1 MTVTDSNGFDE
12 NNVKAAGQFPMSL
25 SDLKPEE
32 LSPMMQHYAEMKEKC
47 RDSFLLYRLGDFYEM
62 FFDDAV
68 KAAKILELAL
78 TRRDCGSG
86 YRAPMCGIPFHAYST
101 YANRLVQA
109 GYKVAICEQLED
121 PSVATGLVKRGI
133 IKILTPGTITE
144 SGGLEDRK
152 NNFLMSIYCVGSQFG
167 VACAD
172 ISTGDFEAT
181 QLTLTDNGEH
191 LINLIGKY
199 SPSEIIYNSNFEGTP
214 EIQAIRSGTDIAL
227 TRRNDRDFSESL
239 FRNSGAAVQDAK
251 LFNNPEMM
259 YCACSALILY
269 AEETQTDKV
278 TYLDVVRCYKIS
290 DTMELD
296 IATRTGLELTST
308 IRTKQK
314 KGSLLWAIDR
324 TKTSMGARLLRKWVE
339 EPLISVK
346 AINRRLDAVE
356 EAKEKYMARQQIM
369 EGLSGLYDIER
380 LAGKVSL
387 GTCNARDMLSLRNSL
402 RKIPFVRE
410 GLEEF
415 SKGMFKEIKTSMDP
429 LTDIAELLEKSI
441 NEDAPVTVKDGD
453 IIKRGY
459 NAECDELYDL
469 AKNAKEYILQLENNE
484 RERTGI
490 KTLKI
495 GYNKVFGYF
504 IDIPRSQSDK
514 IPEEYVRKQTLVNNE
529 RYITPQIKELED
541 KIVSSS
547 SRRIALEY
555 ELFTEV
561 REKVCAV
568 SDKLF
573 GTARAIAQTDVITS
587 LAELAEVENYVK
599 PSIDDSEIIEI
610 KGGRHPVVEQMMR
623 SSHETFVPNDITM
636 DEEKRLMVLTGPNM
650 AGKSTFM
657 RQTALIVLM
666 AQIGS
671 FVPAQSAK
679 IGLVDHIFT
688 RIGASDDIST
698 GQSTFMVE
706 MREVSYILKNATRKS
721 LLLLDEVGRGTST
734 YDGLSIAWAV
744 IEYIIDPNILY
755 SRTIF
760 ATHYHELNQLER
772 LNRGVYNNHVEVKEE
787 GDSVTFLHKISD
799 GGTSDSYGIE
809 VARLAGL
816 PSDVLKRSRAIL
828 SELERIGKFKVKGNR
843 ETMGNDEEL
852 SKDVMPGQESFFNPD
867 NVVYRKEDKIRQTLR
882 ELDPTRLTPIEA
894 MNILYELKQ
903 KCSEED
909 IGQD

>member
-1 MTVTDSNGFDE
+1 
-12 NNVKAAGQFPMSL
+12 
-25 SDLKPEE
+25 
-32 LSPMMQHYAEMKEKC
+32 
-47 RDSFLLYRLGDFYEM
+47 
-62 FFDDAV
+62 
-68 KAAKILELAL
+68 
-78 TRRDCGSG
+78 
-86 YRAPMCGIPFHAYST
+86 
-101 YANRLVQA
+101 
-109 GYKVAICEQLED
+109 
-121 PSVATGLVKRGI
+121 
-133 IKILTPGTITE
+133 
-144 SGGLEDRK
+144 
-152 NNFLMSIYCVGSQFG
+152 
-167 VACAD
+167 
-172 ISTGDFEAT
+172 
-181 QLTLTDNGEH
+181 
-191 LINLIGKY
+191 
-199 SPSEIIYNSNFEGTP
+199 
-214 EIQAIRSGTDIAL
+214 
-227 TRRNDRDFSESL
+227 
-239 FRNSGAAVQDAK
+239 
-251 LFNNPEMM
+251 
-259 YCACSALILY
+259 
-269 AEETQTDKV
+269 
-278 TYLDVVRCYKIS
+278 
-290 DTMELD
+290 
-296 IATRTGLELTST
+296 
-308 IRTKQK
+308 
-314 KGSLLWAIDR
+314 
-324 TKTSMGARLLRKWVE
+324 
-339 EPLISVK
+339 
-346 AINRRLDAVE
+346 
-356 EAKEKYMARQQIM
+356 
-369 EGLSGLYDIER
+369 
-380 LAGKVSL
+380 
-387 GTCNARDMLSLRNSL
+387 
-402 RKIPFVRE
+402 
-410 GLEEF
+410 
-415 SKGMFKEIKTSMDP
+415 MDP
-429 LTDIAELLEKSI
+429 LTDIAELLENSI

-514 IPEEYVRKQTLVNNE
+514 VPEEYVRKQTLVNNE

-541 KIVSSS
+541 KIVSAS

-561 REKVCAV
+561 REKVSAV

-573 GTARAIAQTDVITS
+573 NTARAIAQTDVITS

-623 SSHETFVPNDITM
+623 SSHETFVPNDISM
-636 DEEKRLMVLTGPNM
+636 DDEKRLMVLTGPNM

-671 FVPAQSAK
+671 FVPARSAK

-755 SRTIF
+755 ARTIF

-816 PSDVLKRSRAIL
+816 PSDVLKRSNAIL

-843 ETMGNDEEL
+843 ETLGNDEEL